1 MNTIEGERGGKE
13 EGKRRVGSFHSENRS
28 NRCREAVMTCPPF
41 FPASSFFLSLS
52 PFHPVKGVR
61 VNRVSFFVRANV

>member
-1 MNTIEGERGGKE
+1 MNTTEGERGGKE

-28 NRCREAVMTCPPF
+28 NRCREAAMTCPLFSPLLPF
-41 FPASSFFLSLS
+41 FSLS